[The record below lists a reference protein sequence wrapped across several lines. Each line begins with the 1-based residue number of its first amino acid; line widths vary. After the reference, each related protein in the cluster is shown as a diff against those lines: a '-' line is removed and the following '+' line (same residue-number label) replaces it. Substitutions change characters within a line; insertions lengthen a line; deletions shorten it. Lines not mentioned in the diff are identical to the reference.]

1 MGSLWKEYFRITNLL
16 ILIHLSIDGLTGTFF
31 TAGFKSQVTVQAWKE
46 LLRGLME
53 NHNTKYDYIFD
64 FINLLSIFIR
74 TFDVLVIDNFENK
87 MLYISIIMLNKITI
101 HESVEGLMK
110 LLIWHGSACELR
122 PFIRIYEHFIIS

>member
-1 MGSLWKEYFRITNLL
+1 
-16 ILIHLSIDGLTGTFF
+16 
-31 TAGFKSQVTVQAWKE
+31 
-46 LLRGLME
+46 ME

-110 LLIWHGSACELR
+110 LLI
-122 PFIRIYEHFIIS
+122 